1 MVSSR
6 GRVSEYGVM
15 RQRAGHA
22 RITAQIDG
30 EHRGGIPSPS
40 AIQAKALSSILNNGD
55 RQHGTTV
62 EVL

>member
-6 GRVSEYGVM
+6 GRVSEYGAM

-55 RQHGTTV
+55 R
-62 EVL
+62 